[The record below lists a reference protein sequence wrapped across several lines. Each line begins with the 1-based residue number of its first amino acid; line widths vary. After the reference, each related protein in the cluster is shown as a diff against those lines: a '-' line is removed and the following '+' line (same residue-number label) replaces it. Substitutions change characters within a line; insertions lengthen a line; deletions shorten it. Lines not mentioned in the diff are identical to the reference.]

1 MKTCKIHNPKM
12 IEQDIIKHVIKYNL
26 FANTRHSSMAQN
38 ITTRPFMHGQTIP
51 HVTLFCNIDN

>member
-1 MKTCKIHNPKM
+1 MKTCKIKNPKM

-26 FANTRHSSMAQN
+26 LANTRHSSMAQN
-38 ITTRPFMHGQTIP
+38 ITTRPFMHGQTIL